1 MELDS
6 DAVIQLIIGLLTAT
20 TEEHTC
26 HPDFIRRQPTKD
38 SGPLCPVRNLV
49 LGLRHYRIVINHPG
63 IAALGYHHRP
73 ETVESRSVGNGLF
86 QQLPAFRRVSCL
98 ATHHHHVA
106 TEGQYQLGQVSRALA
121 L

>member
-1 MELDS
+1 MSKVKKEKEEAYFFRMGKYADR
-6 DAVIQLIIGLLTAT
+6 LIAHI
-20 TEEHTC
+20 ES

-73 ETVESRSVGNGLF
+73 ETVESRSVGNG
-86 QQLPAFRRVSCL
+86 S
-98 ATHHHHVA
+98 HNI
-106 TEGQYQLGQVSRALA
+106 YK
-121 L
+121 